1 MCVGESLVEMRITPH
16 GVPILGREEK
26 RKVRKGDKVMKRKRN
41 EMFKRSVAVILSVV
55 MGIGSTPSSVFASE
69 TEWQT
74 EVQTEG
80 VTELQTSAGTE
91 PAPVAEEPEVTVET
105 NAPVVETE
113 PPSSCY

>member
-1 MCVGESLVEMRITPH
+1 
-16 GVPILGREEK
+16 
-26 RKVRKGDKVMKRKRN
+26 MKRKRN

-80 VTELQTSAGTE
+80 ATELQTSAGTE
-91 PAPVAEEPEVTVET
+91 PAPVAEEQEVTVET

-113 PPSSCY
+113 PPAPVTEPPVVDCGVLIITKKGKKEAK